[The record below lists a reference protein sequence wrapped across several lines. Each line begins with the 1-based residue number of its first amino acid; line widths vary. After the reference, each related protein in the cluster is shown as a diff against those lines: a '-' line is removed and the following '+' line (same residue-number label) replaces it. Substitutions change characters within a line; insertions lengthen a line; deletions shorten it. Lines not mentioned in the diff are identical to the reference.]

1 VNDDAAADL
10 DRLFARLSGE
20 GHKDPDDHPAPEKLS
35 AYQANELS
43 AAEDDA
49 LQEHLVHCARCSELL
64 LDLQR
69 FLDPP
74 PEDLPREGVVDFET
88 AAQWREIRRRM
99 GEEKALPVVAK
110 RGLLTQIFKSPALAA
125 VLALL
130 LVGAAIQV
138 MRLERELAQPITDLT
153 PTTIEA
159 PGTHKGPTAPAEP
172 TPFRLGHV
180 AAFDTHSPQT
190 YPRFSLVFRDKNG
203 QVKSTA
209 EAPENEEGMIVLFLP
224 RRFLAPGTYKVEV
237 RRPNDVSSP
246 PIRKFDIQILQ

>member
-1 VNDDAAADL
+1 VNDDTDL

-20 GHKDPDDHPAPEKLS
+20 GHAPDPDDHPAPEKLS

-43 AAEDDA
+43 AEEDDA
-49 LQEHLVHCARCSELL
+49 IQEHLVHCARCTELL

-74 PEDLPREGVVDFET
+74 PEDLPREGVADFET
-88 AAQWREIRRRM
+88 AAQWREVRRRI
-99 GEEKALPVVAK
+99 GEEKALPVAAK
-110 RGLLTQIFKSPALAA
+110 RGLLTGFFSPALAA

-130 LVGAAIQV
+130 LIGAAIQV
-138 MRLERELAQPITDLT
+138 VRLERELAEPITDLT

-159 PGTHKGPTAPAEP
+159 PGTHKGAPVPAGF

-180 AAFDTHSPQT
+180 AAFDTHSPQP
-190 YPRFSLVFRDKNG
+190 YLRFSLIFRDKNG
-203 QVKSTA
+203 QVKNTV
-209 EAPENEEGMIVLFLP
+209 EARENDEGMIVLFLP
-224 RRFLAPGTYKVEV
+224 RRFVAPGTYSVEV
-237 RRPNDVSSP
+237 QGEGGASST